1 MVITKRLACLLSVVL
16 LSQVVFHTRSIGAA
30 SDWRYDAAVAWAKQ
44 QLPPSASSTQWGVG
58 RSTLCGQFV
67 ANAYGAAHSGEP
79 TAYSLFV
86 ALGTASSSLP
96 VPDVPGTLV
105 FFSPNTGNGGAGHVG
120 LYVGKRSDAGGN
132 DWMISVT
139 SAGVRWDRVSAWD
152 STVAKFIGVADPPAD
167 WPGRT
172 DSSPGPLC
180 QATGIPPHE
189 IVLEGLAQD
198 SPQHPPNPTPVPT
211 PTPGPSLL
219 TVTGRLTSPES
230 PSGASGVW
238 IFVYAA
244 SGRGSEALTDADGNF
259 TLKLPSGSYQI
270 NVGVPLGGGQPGYCD
285 NWYWGETQLPS
296 GVKGRTTPPANFAVS
311 ADVAGFNL
319 VLPAGVSRVAG
330 GKTVCVI

>member
-67 ANAYGAAHSGEP
+67 
-79 TAYSLFV
+79 AYSLFV

-189 IVLEGLAQD
+189 IVLGGLAQD
-198 SPQHPPNPTPVPT
+198 SPQSLPNPTPVPP
-211 PTPGPSLL
+211 PTPAPSLL

-230 PSGASGVW
+230 PSGAKGVW
-238 IFVYAA
+238 IFAFA
-244 SGRGSEALTDADGNF
+244 SGASARGSESMTDAGGNF
-259 TLKLPSGSYQI
+259 TLKLAPGSYLI
-270 NVGVPLGGGQPGYCD
+270 DVGVPLGGGKPGYCD
-285 NWYWGETQLPS
+285 NWYWGQPQLPS

-311 ADVAGFNL
+311 ADVSGFNL
-319 VLPAGVSRVAG
+319 VLPAGVSRVDG
-330 GKTVCVI
+330 GQTVCVT